1 MRLSQYLAHAGV
13 ASRRHA
19 EELITEG
26 KVKVNGVTVTE
37 LGSKIDPEIDR
48 VEFNEQLIQGE
59 PKIYLL
65 LNKPSGYLCS
75 VSDPYGRPTVID
87 LVSKIDQRLY
97 PVGRLDFDSEGL
109 LLMTNDGYFNNQMI
123 HPRYKI
129 NKEYQVWVKGK
140 VEFGEE
146 NQLRR
151 GVELDDGMT
160 APAEV
165 QILQTEG
172 ERSLLRITIH
182 EGRKRQVKRMCSAIG
197 HPVISLKRTAFGC
210 LSLQGVS
217 SGKFRRLMPA
227 EIKQLLDMAAGRQY

>member
-19 EELITEG
+19 EELITDG
-26 KVKVNGVTVTE
+26 KVKVNGITITE
-37 LGSKIDPEIDR
+37 LGSKIDPQIDR
-48 VEFNEQLIQGE
+48 VEYNDQLIEGE
-59 PKIYLL
+59 FKIYLL

-87 LVSKIDQRLY
+87 LVSKVDKRLY

-129 NKEYQVWVKGK
+129 NKEYQVWVKGR
-140 VEFGEE
+140 VEPSEQ
-146 NQLRR
+146 NLLRR
-151 GVELDDGMT
+151 GVELDDGIT

-165 QILQTEG
+165 EILETDSD
-172 ERSLLRITIH
+172 RSLLRIVIH
-182 EGRKRQVKRMCSAIG
+182 EGR
-197 HPVISLKRTAFGC
+197 
-210 LSLQGVS
+210 
-217 SGKFRRLMPA
+217 
-227 EIKQLLDMAAGRQY
+227 